1 MLVAPVR
8 SSRAQHCAP
17 APRQNRSSAEHLQ
30 LATAFETHGDLHSG
44 WRPHAT
50 VAQHLCTGSDDLE
63 VPPLISARAARRW
76 GVTLLTMQ
84 GKGHTDGIVACVKVA
99 LNNLTAHAAPA
110 PHPGAAGAAQ
120 RKVVTRLEPEMPCA
134 RVCMG
139 MGMCVCMGMC
149 TTTPLGGE
157 LG

>member
-1 MLVAPVR
+1 M
-8 SSRAQHCAP
+8 
-17 APRQNRSSAEHLQ
+17 
-30 LATAFETHGDLHSG
+30 
-44 WRPHAT
+44 
-50 VAQHLCTGSDDLE
+50 AQHLCTGSDDLE

-110 PHPGAAGAAQ
+110 PHPGAAEAVQ
-120 RKVVTRLEPEMPCA
+120 RKVATRLEPEIPLCA
-134 RVCMG
+134 CVHGRGHLLCVRV
-139 MGMCVCMGMC
+139 CVCMGMRAC
-149 TTTPLGGE
+149 MGMGSTTPLGGE

>member
-1 MLVAPVR
+1 MPPR
-8 SSRAQHCAP
+8 F
-17 APRQNRSSAEHLQ
+17 RQNRSSAEHLQ
-30 LATAFETHGDLHSG
+30 LATAFETHGDLHAG

-99 LNNLTAHAAPA
+99 LNNLTVHAAPA
-110 PHPGAAGAAQ
+110 PHPGAAEAVQ
-120 RKVVTRLEPEMPCA
+120 RQVV
-134 RVCMG
+134 
-139 MGMCVCMGMC
+139 
-149 TTTPLGGE
+149 
-157 LG
+157 